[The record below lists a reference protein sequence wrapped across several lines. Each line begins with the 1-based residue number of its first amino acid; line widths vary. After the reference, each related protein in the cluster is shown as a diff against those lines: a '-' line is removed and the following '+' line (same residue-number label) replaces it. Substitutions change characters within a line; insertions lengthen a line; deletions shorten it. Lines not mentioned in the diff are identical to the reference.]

1 MKADRM
7 KQEVRILLIAL
18 LLTVL
23 FLAVL
28 IILGQS
34 F

>member
-1 MKADRM
+1 M